1 MSRIANMTSGFRRK
15 YRTPRARINLVL
27 LTLCVILVLLFI
39 FLPVFWLLISSISTR
54 SELLSVPIHWIPEN
68 PTLQNYISVLL
79 PGSAETEVARTFKI
93 TLRNSLVIA
102 GSVTLIS
109 LVIGSLAAYAL
120 VRIRF
125 RFYGVLL
132 IFIIGTRMIPEVSL
146 VIPLYILAT
155 RIGIYNTP
163 IVLIAAYLCFALPF
177 AIWLIAA
184 FFQTIPL
191 ELEDAARIDGCSR
204 LRTLFQIIMP
214 ISAPGL
220 VSTALFV
227 FLLAWDEFFFAL
239 IFTSTVAAKTVPVA
253 IAEFTG
259 RYVVDVTG
267 MMTGGVLAAIPPV
280 VLALIFQRYIVSGL
294 TAGAVKG

>member
-1 MSRIANMTSGFRRK
+1 MSRIVNMTSAFRRK
-15 YRTPRARINLVL
+15 YRTPRARVNLVL
-27 LTLCVILVLLFI
+27 LTLGVILVLLFI
-39 FLPVFWLLISSISTR
+39 FLPVYWLVISSISTR

-68 PTLQNYISVLL
+68 PTLRNYFSVLL

-102 GSVTLIS
+102 GSVTAIS

>member
-1 MSRIANMTSGFRRK
+1 MNRISNMLRNFRRK
-15 YRTPRARINLVL
+15 YRTPRSRINLVL
-27 LTLCVILVLLFI
+27 LVICVILVLLFI
-39 FLPVFWLLISSISTR
+39 FLPVYWLVISSVSTR

-68 PTLQNYISVLL
+68 PSLQNYLSVLL
-79 PGSAETEVARTFKI
+79 PGSAKTEVARTFKI

-102 GSVTLIS
+102 SSVTAIS

-227 FLLAWDEFFFAL
+227 FLLSWDEFFFAL

-280 VLALIFQRYIVSGL
+280 ILALVFQRYIVSGL

>member
-1 MSRIANMTSGFRRK
+1 MSRS
-15 YRTPRARINLVL
+15 PRFLNINPHKLINGAI
-27 LTLCVILVLLFI
+27 LTAFVILVMVFI
-39 FLPVFWLLISSISTR
+39 FLPVMWLIISSISTR
-54 SELLSVPIHWIPEN
+54 SELLAVPIRWIPEN
-68 PTLQNYISVLL
+68 PTLENYISILV
-79 PGSAETEVARTFKI
+79 PGRSTSEVARTFKI
-93 TLRNSLVIA
+93 TLRNSLVVA
-102 GSVTLIS
+102 TSVTFIS
-109 LVIGSLAAYAL
+109 LLAGSLAAYAL

-125 RFYGVLL
+125 RFSEILL
-132 IFIIGTRMIPEVSL
+132 IGIIGTRMIPEVSL

-163 IVLIAAYLCFALPF
+163 MVLMATYLCFSLPF
-177 AIWLIAA
+177 AIWLLAA

-204 LRTLFQIIMP
+204 IRTLFQIILP

-259 RYVVDVTG
+259 RYVVDVTA

-280 VLALIFQRYIVSGL
+280 ILALVFQRYIVSGL
-294 TAGAVKG
+294 TTGAVKG